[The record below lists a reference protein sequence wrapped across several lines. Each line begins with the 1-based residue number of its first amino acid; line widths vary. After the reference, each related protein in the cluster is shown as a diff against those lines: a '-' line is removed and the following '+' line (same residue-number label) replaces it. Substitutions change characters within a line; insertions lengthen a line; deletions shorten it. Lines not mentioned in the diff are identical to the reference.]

1 MESYCQKLVTVF
13 SGGAFGYH
21 FSVLEF
27 VPLHDVGDLVRSIQA
42 APFFAGR
49 LTQLEDHCTR
59 RHAAEAAFGLVV
71 RGRTVAKVLSMG
83 LVVLMCFQCS
93 AGRS

>member
-1 MESYCQKLVTVF
+1 MF

-27 VPLHDVGDLVRSIQA
+27 IPLHDVSDLVRSIQA

-49 LTQLEDHCTR
+49 LTQLEDHCKR
-59 RHAAEAAFGLVV
+59 RHAAEAAFGF
-71 RGRTVAKVLSMG
+71 GRPQTHRCEGTLYGV
-83 LVVLMCFQCS
+83 
-93 AGRS
+93 GRSDVFPLLGRKIVEG